1 MMESKGGI
9 IMPATKLTEA
19 DVARAEQI
27 WADYQR
33 DHDVS
38 DRIGRA
44 AGIDPF
50 TGRIWFGESIADI
63 WSCLKACGVWLAL
76 AITEKQS
83 RSSRADRLSWR
94 ICIA

>member
-1 MMESKGGI
+1 
-9 IMPATKLTEA
+9 MPATKLTEA

-63 WSCLKACGVWLAL
+63 WRQMDAEGVDTPLFFVRVGYR
-76 AITEKQS
+76 TYYRKGG
-83 RSSRADRLSWR
+83 RR
-94 ICIA
+94 

>member
-44 AGIDPF
+44 AGIDP
-50 TGRIWFGESIADI
+50 GARGETLTVQQFAR
-63 WSCLKACGVWLAL
+63 LAGTTPL
-76 AITEKQS
+76 G
-83 RSSRADRLSWR
+83 
-94 ICIA
+94 